1 MYIIACIFFIFSVLH
16 ILLITTPLITT
27 WNLWFEACLVQ
38 LGGTSLPWCL
48 WQPVSEMQEVR
59 ILVQFYHWNL
69 QSYNFMNS
77 AISYLDFFLCHSNWT
92 DWGIVEACMYAA
104 ARKSSHIVNIC
115 PYPRGEIVQSS
126 NVSKKIYRPFGNVTE
141 IYQFT

>member
-1 MYIIACIFFIFSVLH
+1 MTYIFYFLCVAYFVDNNTFND
-16 ILLITTPLITT
+16 LITT
-27 WNLWFEACLVQ
+27 WNFWLEACLVQ
-38 LGGTSLPWCL
+38 LGGTSLLWCL

-59 ILVQFYHWNL
+59 ILGSILPLKFTILQFYELGNIL
-69 QSYNFMNS
+69 SG
-77 AISYLDFFLCHSNWT
+77 LFFLCHSHWT
-92 DWGIVEACMYAA
+92 SWGIVEACMYAA

-115 PYPRGEIVQSS
+115 PHPRGEIVQSS